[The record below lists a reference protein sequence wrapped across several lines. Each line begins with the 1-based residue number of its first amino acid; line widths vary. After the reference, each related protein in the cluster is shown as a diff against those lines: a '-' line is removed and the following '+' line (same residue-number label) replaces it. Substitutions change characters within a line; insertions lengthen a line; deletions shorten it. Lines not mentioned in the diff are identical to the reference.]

1 MHDMEILLR
10 IVCGVNDAFM
20 FMPPDYQ
27 IDEVRQK
34 VFGKISSICIGM
46 AKILLAEST
55 MLV

>member
-1 MHDMEILLR
+1 MEILLR